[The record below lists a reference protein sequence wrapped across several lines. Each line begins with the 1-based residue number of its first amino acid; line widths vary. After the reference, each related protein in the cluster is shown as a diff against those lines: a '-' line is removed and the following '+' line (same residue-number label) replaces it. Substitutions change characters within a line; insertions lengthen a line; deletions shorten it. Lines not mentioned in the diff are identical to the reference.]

1 MHKKLWRMFALK
13 RNSTLQIMDVQNNSL
28 LWLLWIKNWNL
39 LANWRSTLD
48 LLKRKGWK
56 ILNKCY
62 MCKEEEKTVEHILLQ
77 GSKAVILW
85 QLIYAL
91 FGVQRAMHSLVKC
104 AFWAC
109 TGPLSKR
116 REKRLGKLLHYA
128 CYRPFQERE
137 TGKLLKIV
145 KKWVKQL
152 NIHFCK
158 CCWNG

>member
-91 FGVQRAMHSLVKC
+91 FGVQRVMHSLVKC

-109 TGPLSKR
+109 ELARDLCR
-116 REKRLGKLLHYA
+116 REEKKGLESCSIMLVIDHFKREKQESFWKLW
-128 CYRPFQERE
+128 
-137 TGKLLKIV
+137 K
-145 KKWVKQL
+145 
-152 NIHFCK
+152 
-158 CCWNG
+158 NGSSN